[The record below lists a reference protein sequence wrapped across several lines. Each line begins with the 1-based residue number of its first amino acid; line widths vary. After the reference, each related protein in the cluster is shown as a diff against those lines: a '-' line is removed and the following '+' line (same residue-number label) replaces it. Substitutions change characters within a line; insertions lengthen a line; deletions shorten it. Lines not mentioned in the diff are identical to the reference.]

1 MDLAPACSN
10 IRLNVKKQTLKRIY
24 VPQKKKGEKNT
35 SQSKLPRITKN
46 RRHTIQIFAFDETT
60 WHNDN
65 KQVII
70 YIERNFWK
78 RILQCFSSL
87 FRLMKHAKRSIL
99 QHLDFQHLRD
109 QVNLPVRIFP
119 GMIVSYLRHS
129 SLEKGR
135 RLAREI
141 RKEES
146 AFNRGDASVET
157 VEPRL
162 TWDLW

>member
-46 RRHTIQIFAFDETT
+46 RRHTIQIFAFDKTT

-87 FRLMKHAKRSIL
+87 FRLMKTRETF
-99 QHLDFQHLRD
+99 D
-109 QVNLPVRIFP
+109 
-119 GMIVSYLRHS
+119 S
-129 SLEKGR
+129 STPWFSTSSR
-135 RLAREI
+135 
-141 RKEES
+141 
-146 AFNRGDASVET
+146 
-157 VEPRL
+157 PRL
-162 TWDLW
+162 TSLRGSSQEWSSRICDTRASRKEGGLLER